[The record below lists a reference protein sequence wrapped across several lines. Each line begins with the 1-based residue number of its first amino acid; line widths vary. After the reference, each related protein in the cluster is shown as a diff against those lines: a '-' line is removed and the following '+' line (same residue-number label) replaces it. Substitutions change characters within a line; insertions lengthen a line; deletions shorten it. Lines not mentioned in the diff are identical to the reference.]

1 MRGISCN
8 FDNIKTLRTGNRLV
22 QQEKEC
28 RDCCNKHHF
37 SFENADFLEN
47 HKILAE
53 KSEKIIQFSFET
65 IENQYNV

>member
-47 HKILAE
+47 RKILAE
-53 KSEKIIQFSFET
+53 NGEKIIQFSFE
-65 IENQYNV
+65 NHRKSV

>member
-28 RDCCNKHHF
+28 CDCCNKHHF
-37 SFENADFLEN
+37 SIKKYFLEN

-53 KSEKIIQFSFET
+53 NGEKIIQFSFE
-65 IENQYNV
+65 NHRKSV